1 MINDQFKENIGSL
14 LDEFDKVR
22 ELLKDTKIEVPTIIA
37 IGDQSSGKS
46 SLLDS
51 ISGIYL
57 PKGNGRV
64 TLCPIQIQMRKKD
77 KFNKSNYAIVK
88 IQNDKETY
96 KQCSLEELENNVKI
110 CQEKIKKICDEQKKK
125 IIDKEIQIKVY
136 NNDSPELTLTDLPG
150 LIYNDAEN
158 DIKKLYEKYMNDKT
172 IILTVCSAN
181 NDLDSSES
189 IKYAKK
195 YNENSIIIF
204 TKFDEVIN
212 NANGNELYTKVMYSD
227 IHKYK
232 KPIIVRNMTL
242 KEYENKVSQ
251 SEIRKKEMEL
261 IEKDNYLSKLPNEC
275 KGINSLIKLL
285 IQYQKDILFKN
296 RDNLL
301 KEINTEIKKY
311 EDEKSKLPPCAETNE
326 DKMEIIDRC
335 CKNFQNLIENKNL
348 YKKKSI
354 ALQLDDKLEEFKRNF
369 HKNIQI
375 FLDKNYIARVSNAVK
390 YSSEIYLKN
399 FKNLDCVHQFIHEQI
414 EDYFSNKCQKF
425 IEDLEIFIYQTL
437 KDYIIE
443 AFKGYE
449 NLITHIINIYA
460 EKITEQKN
468 FLNDYFL
475 MLSKIETENI
485 YTTNTEYINLVN
497 TITNN
502 LDKAIEKNNDEF
514 SVPNYNKCKTIIFE
528 NDDIKKVIISI
539 YSYCYVFENRFL
551 DSFFL
556 CIIHV
561 FLNYFTQEPTAIIRK
576 SVGFNLISES
586 PEIKIKRESLNSLL
600 ASLYDAKK
608 KLVKLF

>member
-1 MINDQFKENIGSL
+1 
-14 LDEFDKVR
+14 
-22 ELLKDTKIEVPTIIA
+22 
-37 IGDQSSGKS
+37 
-46 SLLDS
+46 
-51 ISGIYL
+51 
-57 PKGNGRV
+57 
-64 TLCPIQIQMRKKD
+64 
-77 KFNKSNYAIVK
+77 
-88 IQNDKETY
+88 
-96 KQCSLEELENNVKI
+96 
-110 CQEKIKKICDEQKKK
+110 
-125 IIDKEIQIKVY
+125 
-136 NNDSPELTLTDLPG
+136 
-150 LIYNDAEN
+150 
-158 DIKKLYEKYMNDKT
+158 MNEKT

-195 YNENSIIIF
+195 YNQNSIIIF

-212 NANGNELYTKVMYSD
+212 NSNGQDLYNKVMKSD

-251 SEIRKKEMEL
+251 NEIRKKELEL
-261 IEKDNYLSKLPNEC
+261 IEKDFYLSKLPNDC

-296 RDNLL
+296 RESLL
-301 KEINTEIKKY
+301 NEINNEIKKF

-326 DKMEIIDRC
+326 DKMKIIDRC

-348 YKKKSI
+348 FNKKSI
-354 ALQLDDKLEEFKRNF
+354 ALQLDEKLKKFKYDF

-414 EDYFSNKCQKF
+414 EDYFSYKCQNF
-425 IEDLEIFIYQTL
+425 IEEIENFIYQTL
-437 KDYIIE
+437 KEYIIE

-449 NLITHIINIYA
+449 NLITYIINIYS

-468 FLNDYFL
+468 FLNEYFL

-485 YTTNTEYINLVN
+485 YTTNTEYLNLVD
-497 TITNN
+497 TIINN
-502 LDKAIEKNNDEF
+502 LNKAIEKNNDQF
-514 SVPNYNKCKTIIFE
+514 SVPNYDKCKTIYFE
-528 NDDIKKVIISI
+528 NDDVKKVIISI
-539 YSYCYVFENRFL
+539 YSYCYIFENRFL

-561 FLNYFTQEPTAIIRK
+561 FLNYFTQEPTGIIRK
-576 SVGFNLISES
+576 NVGFNLISES
-586 PEIKIKRESLNSLL
+586 PEIKTKRESLNNLL
-600 ASLYDAKK
+600 VSLYDAKK